1 MFDGKQF
8 LSLVAQYSKIAV
20 FRHIHPDYDA
30 LGSQQ
35 AVISFIKQR
44 FPEKEVLAGG
54 KDNSLDP
61 EFIPDPVTIDPEWLR
76 EALMIVV
83 DTSTLER
90 IDYKGTWELAK
101 DHLFI
106 DHHHSSM
113 PFADPHYLIET
124 SASSCCEIL
133 TGLFKEANENQPL
146 ETITASYLYVGLIA
160 DSLRFSINTT
170 TYKTLEMGSYLLSS
184 GLDVNKLNNQVFGV
198 QLNLYR
204 YSNYLRSIADY
215 SNPQCVTCIV
225 KIKDYAKY
233 GIDANEAKTKVSIF
247 GEIAGI
253 KVWGLFVEEQND
265 KYSASLRSHTLNVRL
280 IAEKY
285 GGGGHDCAVGIPS
298 LTLEQCEN
306 VIKELRELVA

>member
-8 LSLVAQYSKIAV
+8 LSLVAQNPRIAV

-35 AVISFIKQR
+35 AVISFIKHR

-61 EFIPDPVTIDPEWLR
+61 NFIPNPVTIDPKWLKK
-76 EALMIVV
+76 ALMIVV
-83 DTSTLER
+83 DTSTFDR
-90 IDYKGTWELAK
+90 IDYKGTWEIAK

-113 PFADPHYLIET
+113 PSADPHYLIKT
-124 SASSCCEIL
+124 AASSCCEIL
-133 TGLFKEANENQPL
+133 TELLREANEGKPL
-146 ETITASYLYVGLIA
+146 ETSTASYLYVGLIA

-170 TYKTLEMGSYLLSS
+170 TSKTLEMGSYLLNS
-184 GLDVNKLNNQVFGV
+184 GLDVNELNNQVFGV
-198 QLNLYR
+198 KLELYR
-204 YSNYLRSIADY
+204 FSNYLRSIADY
-215 SNPQCVTCIV
+215 SNPKCVTCIV
-225 KIKDYAKY
+225 KTDDYVKY

-247 GEIAGI
+247 GEILGI
-253 KVWGLFVEEQND
+253 KVWALFVEEQ
-265 KYSASLRSHTLNVRL
+265 KGIYSASLRSHTLNVRN

-298 LTLEQCEN
+298 LTFEQCEM